1 MGSYFEERKNSKKKY
16 MHNFMFDM
24 VNVIVLRPFG
34 SYDYVFFKY
43 DHSSIDSLT
52 DLRSKITWDH
62 LNNLDE
68 TLKNN
73 ELKKEGEKFR
83 EHL

>member
-1 MGSYFEERKNSKKKY
+1 MDSYFEERKNSKKKY

-24 VNVIVLRPFG
+24 VDVIVLRPFG
-34 SYDYVFFKY
+34 SYDYVFLKY
-43 DHSSIDSLT
+43 DHASIDTLK
-52 DLRSKITWDH
+52 DLRNKISWNH

-68 TLKNN
+68 SFKNN
-73 ELKKEGEKFR
+73 ELKAEGGKFR